1 MKTCAML
8 SIVIVTF
15 VALMA
20 AIPAGVNAA
29 APYVA
34 LYGDTLGGLG
44 GVCHSRCDVFLQA
57 PFTVIEYWI
66 WFKPDPAKGMAAGE
80 FKIQYPSGSY
90 TAVPMDVTANPLVQV
105 ELGSL
110 GAGMSF
116 SLGEQNCQYDWFWSH
131 WQEMLIMSETR
142 ALAIQVAPHPA
153 TGHLSAG
160 SCEPGFPIYDI
171 NILNHFVINQSCYCA
186 LGNSLL
192 CAEMMGL
199 HGVDGVEYTS
209 FTSLDVSLYPDVHD
223 CTAAPYEDNFL
234 LRSTAV
240 PPETIEVAQAAR
252 TGIGLYRLTLAAP
265 MVDGTSYILEARNIC
280 SCEGCSPACESSSW
294 QFVFDASVGARESS
308 WGAIKNL
315 YKK

>member
-1 MKTCAML
+1 MKVCALFSMVL
-8 SIVIVTF
+8 IIVS
-15 VALMA
+15 A
-20 AIPAGVNAA
+20 AAVPTGVNAA
-29 APYVA
+29 FPYVG

-44 GVCHSRCDVFLQA
+44 GACHSRCDVFLHA

-66 WFKPDPAKGMAAGE
+66 WFKPDPAKGMTAGE
-80 FKIQYPSGSY
+80 FQILYPPASY
-90 TAVPMDVTANPLVQV
+90 AVPMDVTVNPLIRV

-110 GAGMSF
+110 NAGMSF

-131 WQEMLIMSETR
+131 WQQMFVFSPVRSLVVR
-142 ALAIQVAPHPA
+142 VAPHPA
-153 TGHLSAG
+153 TGHIWAG
-160 SCEPGFPIYDI
+160 SCEPGFPIYDV

-186 LGNSLL
+186 LGNPLL

-199 HGVDGVEYTS
+199 QGIDGVEYTS
-209 FTSLDVSLYPDVHD
+209 FTSLDVSFGYPNVHD
-223 CTAAPYEDNFL
+223 CTVAPYEDNFL
-234 LRSTAV
+234 LRSTSV
-240 PPETIEVAQAAR
+240 PPETIAVTQAAR
-252 TGIGLYRLTLAAP
+252 TGIGLYRLTLATP

-294 QFVFDASVGARESS
+294 QFVFDASVGVHESS